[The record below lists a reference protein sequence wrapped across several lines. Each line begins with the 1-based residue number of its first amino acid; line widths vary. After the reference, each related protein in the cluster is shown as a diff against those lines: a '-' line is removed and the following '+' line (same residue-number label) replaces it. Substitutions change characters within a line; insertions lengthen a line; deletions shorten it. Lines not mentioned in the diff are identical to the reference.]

1 MTSLFE
7 RNHLPIWIKN
17 LSSTSCG
24 HFIFLSPIFE
34 PVWYLSCSEPDSLWQ
49 FSFFPLNWGRNCG
62 YNIHKGIDGIFSYRQ
77 NPVKY
82 YGNGTPKIPTQVP
95 GKNENCLWLVEL
107 LQLRSQI
114 GSKTQDKE
122 IECQKEW
129 GKFSAFLQTITKM
142 RPFYFM
148 SGRGFFLKHSV
159 HNYHKY

>member
-1 MTSLFE
+1 MSFDSYNLTLL
-7 RNHLPIWIKN
+7 RKNHLPIWVKKI
-17 LSSTSCG
+17 SSSSFWN
-24 HFIFLSPIFE
+24 FIFLPPIFE
-34 PVWYLSCSEPDSLWQ
+34 PVWYLSCSETYSLWQ

-62 YNIHKGIDGIFSYRQ
+62 YTIHKGIDGIFSYRQ

-95 GKNENCLWLVEL
+95 GKKENCQWLVEL

-129 GKFSAFLQTITKM
+129 GKLSIFLLHAKERKIFE
-142 RPFYFM
+142 R
-148 SGRGFFLKHSV
+148 
-159 HNYHKY
+159 